1 MERRVQYILTLNGGS
16 SSIKY
21 ALFESDGNL
30 KRIFSGKVDHIG
42 SPNAGME
49 ITDQATGKT
58 EQQAIP
64 AADHA
69 SVIQP
74 LAQIL
79 EKRVDFNQIAAVAHR
94 IVHGG
99 IRYNKPELITP
110 DMVSYLEQISP
121 YDPEHL
127 PTEIAMIRELYRYY
141 PKIRQVACFDT
152 AFHRDLP
159 RVAKILSIPRRYFDE
174 GVQRYGFHGLSY
186 GFLMDELKNVAG
198 EAAAHG
204 RVILAHLG
212 SGASMAAVRD
222 GKSVD
227 TTMAFTPTSGLVM
240 SSRTG
245 DIDPGLAAFLARTE
259 KMTPD
264 QFYQMA
270 NYQSG
275 LLGVSE
281 TSSDMQELL
290 KKERDDPRAGDAIA
304 LFCYTARKFIGA
316 YAAVL
321 SGLDTLVFSGGI
333 GENSAV
339 IRARICTGLEFL
351 GLGLDATRNE
361 ANDPLISTEASRVSV
376 RVIKTDEE
384 VQMARCVRRL
394 LQ

>member
-1 MERRVQYILTLNGGS
+1 
-16 SSIKY
+16 
-21 ALFESDGNL
+21 
-30 KRIFSGKVDHIG
+30 
-42 SPNAGME
+42 
-49 ITDQATGKT
+49 
-58 EQQAIP
+58 
-64 AADHA
+64 
-69 SVIQP
+69 
-74 LAQIL
+74 
-79 EKRVDFNQIAAVAHR
+79 
-94 IVHGG
+94 
-99 IRYNKPELITP
+99 
-110 DMVSYLEQISP
+110 
-121 YDPEHL
+121 
-127 PTEIAMIRELYRYY
+127 
-141 PKIRQVACFDT
+141 
-152 AFHRDLP
+152 
-159 RVAKILSIPRRYFDE
+159 
-174 GVQRYGFHGLSY
+174 
-186 GFLMDELKNVAG
+186 MDELKNVAG

-222 GKSVD
+222 GKSLD

-290 KKERDDPRAGDAIA
+290 KKEMDDSRAAEAIA

-321 SGLDTLVFSGGI
+321 NGLDTLVFSGGI
-333 GENSAV
+333 GENSAP
-339 IRARICTGLEFL
+339 IRARICAGLEFL
-351 GLGLDATRNE
+351 GLVLDATRNE
-361 ANDPLISTEASRVSV
+361 ANGPLISTEVSRVSV

-384 VQMARCVRRL
+384 LQMARCVRSL

>member
-1 MERRVQYILTLNGGS
+1 VERRVQYILTLNGGS

-42 SPNAGME
+42 SPNTGMD
-49 ITDQATGKT
+49 ITDQVTGKT
-58 EQQAIP
+58 EHQAIP

-99 IRYNKPELITP
+99 IRYNEPELITP

-186 GFLMDELKNVAG
+186 GFLIDELKNVAG

-222 GKSVD
+222 GKSMD

-316 YAAVL
+316 YATVL
-321 SGLDTLVFSGGI
+321 NGLDTLVFSGGI

-351 GLGLDATRNE
+351 GLGLDATRNN
-361 ANDPLISTEASRVSV
+361 ANGPLISTEASRVSV
-376 RVIKTDEE
+376 HVIKTDEE
-384 VQMARCVRRL
+384 VQMARCVRSL

>member
-42 SPNAGME
+42 SPNTGMD
-49 ITDQATGKT
+49 ITDQVTGKT
-58 EQQAIP
+58 EHQAIP

-99 IRYNKPELITP
+99 IRYNEPELITP

-186 GFLMDELKNVAG
+186 GFLIDELKNVAG

-222 GKSVD
+222 GKSMD

-316 YAAVL
+316 YATVL
-321 SGLDTLVFSGGI
+321 NGLDTLVFSGGI

-351 GLGLDATRNE
+351 GLGLDATRNN
-361 ANDPLISTEASRVSV
+361 ANGPLISTEASRVSV
-376 RVIKTDEE
+376 HVIKTDEE
-384 VQMARCVRRL
+384 VQMARCVRSL